1 MKRLLHFGYE
11 QLIPVKIRQAITSFV
26 IVVMYVQR
34 HSGVTISPVVE
45 ELLVHNCI
53 RIDMA

>member
-1 MKRLLHFGYE
+1 
-11 QLIPVKIRQAITSFV
+11 
-26 IVVMYVQR
+26 MYVPS